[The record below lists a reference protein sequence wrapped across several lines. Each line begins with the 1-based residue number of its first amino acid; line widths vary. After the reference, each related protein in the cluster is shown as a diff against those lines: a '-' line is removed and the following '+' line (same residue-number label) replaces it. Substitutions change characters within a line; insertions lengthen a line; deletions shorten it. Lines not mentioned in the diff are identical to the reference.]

1 MDILNLGTAKSSFI
15 GDLSLRDLNRL
26 RSVCQK
32 VHKQNM
38 VRAGKVYRVM
48 PLHEVDKWIESMG
61 PKVREK
67 RIKIAVDKGAV

>member
-38 VRAGKVYRVM
+38 VRAGKAYRVM

>member
-1 MDILNLGTAKSSFI
+1 MDIFNLGTTRSSFVA
-15 GDLSLRDLNRL
+15 DLSIQDLNRL
-26 RSVCQK
+26 RAVCQK
-32 VHKQNM
+32 VHKENM
-38 VRAGKVYRVM
+38 VRAGKAYRVL